1 MNKHVK
7 LAVVLTTLCMSALT
21 VQAQKDFKYPF
32 QNPKLDSEKRIT
44 NLISLMTLDEKILM
58 FGGEGVPRLGV
69 RSAGGTEAIHGIV
82 QGGVAWKQ
90 QRKEPEIPTT
100 SFPQGY
106 GLGET
111 WDTEILQ
118 KVGETMSTES
128 RYIFQNPNYRRG
140 ALILWAPNA
149 DLGRDPRWGRTEE
162 CFGEDAYL
170 TGQLT
175 QAMVRGIQGD
185 NPKYWRG
192 ASLMKHFLAN
202 SNECSRYSTS
212 SNFSDTL
219 FREYYSWPFWKGVQS
234 GSNALMAAYNAYN
247 GIACTLHPML
257 KDILM
262 NEWGFNGHIT
272 TDGNAFKLL
281 WIGHRQYVDDH
292 AMAAAACIKAGI
304 SRYLDTYK
312 DELRGALQ
320 KGYVTEAELDENL
333 RGTLRV
339 MLKLGLMDDS
349 DENPYK
355 NIGVTDT
362 TAPWEKK
369 EAKDLA
375 RLAADKAVVLLKNE
389 KNTLPLQL
397 DKIKTIAVVG
407 NRADSIFCDWYGGAM
422 PYRVTPLDAIK
433 EMAKPYGIEVLYA
446 KNDNVGAAQDLAKKA
461 DVVIVCVG
469 NDPTG
474 GTGWSIAPWGQIAN
488 AAEGRED
495 MDRSSL
501 QLEQEDLVKL
511 VHKVNP
517 NTILALISSF
527 PYTINWSNENLPAI
541 VHLTQSHQELGHAL
555 SDVLSGK
562 YNPAGRLTQT
572 WPTDITDLPEM
583 LDYDLT
589 HGRTYMFAK
598 KKPLYPFGYGLS
610 YSTFE
615 YTNLNVVKE
624 KKTVKV
630 SFSLTN
636 TSAVDGEEVAQ
647 VYVRYQND
655 NADKRLKGF
664 RRIGVAKG
672 EKKEIVIE
680 IPAEDLFRWNEA
692 EHAFKA
698 PEGTMTVMVGSSSAD
713 IKLKK
718 DL

>member
-1 MNKHVK
+1 MMFRYV
-7 LAVVLTTLCMSALT
+7 LAAAALCFTSVSTT
-21 VQAQKDFKYPF
+21 AQKDFKYPF
-32 QNPKLDSEKRIT
+32 QNPKLDTEKRIT

-69 RSAGGTEAIHGIV
+69 RSAGGTEAIHGVV

-111 WDTEILQ
+111 WDVEIVK
-118 KVGETMSTES
+118 KVGETMSNEA
-128 RYIFQNPNYRRG
+128 RYIFQNPNYGFRRG

-185 NPKYWRG
+185 DPKYWRG

-202 SNECSRYSTS
+202 SNENERYSTS
-212 SNFSDTL
+212 SNFSDEL
-219 FREYYSWPFWKGVQS
+219 FREYYSWPFWKGVQA

-247 GIACTLHPML
+247 GEPCTLHPML

-262 NEWGFNGHIT
+262 KEWGFNGHIT

-281 WIGHRQYVDDH
+281 WIGHKRYTDDH

-312 DELRGALQ
+312 DELRDALK

-349 DENPYK
+349 DANPYK

-369 EAKDLA
+369 EARDLA
-375 RLAADKAVVLLKNE
+375 RLAANKAVVLLKNE
-389 KNTLPLQL
+389 NNILPLQL
-397 DKIKTIAVVG
+397 DKIKSIAVIG
-407 NRADSIFCDWYGGAM
+407 NRADSVYCDWYGGAM
-422 PYRVTPLDAIK
+422 PYRVTPLEAIK
-433 EMAKPYGIEVLYA
+433 EMAKPYGIEVMFVRNNNA
-446 KNDNVGAAQDLAKKA
+446 GHAQEMAKKA
-461 DVVIVCVG
+461 DVVIMCLG

-474 GTGWSIAPWGQIAN
+474 GTGWSIAPWGRVSLPSD
-488 AAEGRED
+488 GRED
-495 MDRSSL
+495 ADRSSL

-511 VHKVNP
+511 IYKANP
-517 NTILALISSF
+517 KTVLALISSF
-527 PYTINWSNENLPAI
+527 PYAINWSNEHVPAI

-555 SDVLSGK
+555 SDVLSGA

-572 WPTDITDLPEM
+572 WPADINDLPEM

-589 HGRTYMFAK
+589 HGRTYMYAK
-598 KKPLYPFGYGLS
+598 AKPLYPFGYGLS
-610 YSTFE
+610 YSTFN
-615 YTNLNVVKE
+615 YTNLKVEKTKSTVNVVFQLE
-624 KKTVKV
+624 NA
-630 SFSLTN
+630 SSR
-636 TSAVDGEEVAQ
+636 DGEEVAQ

-655 NADKRLKGF
+655 NAQKRLKGF
-664 RRIGVAKG
+664 KRVSVAKG
-672 EKKEIVIE
+672 AKQEVRIE
-680 IPAEDLFRWNEA
+680 IPVEDLYRWSEA
-692 EHAFKA
+692 EHVFKA
-698 PEGTMTVMVGSSSAD
+698 PEGVVTVMVGASSAD
-713 IKLKK
+713 IKLQGT
-718 DL
+718 L